1 MGVPQNY
8 SPAMQPINPAPAT
21 GTVNPNFNDTNNV
34 FVTLKNGNQQLV
46 SFDNGLNPWRNQVI
60 AGPSISSMNASLYKS
75 VPITE
80 RLRLRINLDAFNVL
94 NQPGLVLP
102 DSNSGLLSLRTS
114 GQGARVLQY
123 SARLT
128 W

>member
-1 MGVPQNY
+1 
-8 SPAMQPINPAPAT
+8 
-21 GTVNPNFNDTNNV
+21 
-34 FVTLKNGNQQLV
+34 
-46 SFDNGLNPWRNQVI
+46 
-60 AGPSISSMNASLYKS
+60 MNASLYKS

-102 DSNSGLLSLRTS
+102 DINSGLLSLRTS